1 MKEFIKTICCIA
13 IILFLGG
20 NVNAQESVARFGV
33 KAGMNYSGTYGV
45 NNLTK
50 SKVGLNIGITL
61 DFKLSSNVYLLT
73 GLEYSAKGGKGSPYE
88 VTNNDGKKLMLTQAD
103 KPVYLQLP
111 LHVGYK
117 FDVSG
122 FNIMPH
128 MGFYMAYGIGGK
140 AEYSYKPL
148 DGSPSWV
155 DKIDFF
161 GVGVGKF
168 DYGVGIG
175 ANLEYN
181 KFVLDLGHDWGLRKF
196 AKEYNDGKS
205 KNLYLTLGYKF

>member
-13 IILFLGG
+13 IIFFLGS
-20 NVNAQESVARFGV
+20 NVNAQEGVARFGV

-45 NNLTK
+45 DNLTK
-50 SKVGLNIGITL
+50 SQIRLNTGITL
-61 DFKLSSNVYLLT
+61 DFKLSSSMYLLT
-73 GLEYSAKGGKGSPYE
+73 GLDYSIKGGKSRKP
-88 VTNNDGKKLMLTQAD
+88 NKNDYHNAMVTQAD

-128 MGFYMAYGIGGK
+128 IGFYMAYGIGGK
-140 AEYSYKPL
+140 AEYLYEPL
-148 DGSPSWV
+148 DDRPAWT

-161 GVGVGKF
+161 GVNVGKF
-168 DYGVGIG
+168 DYGTGIG
-175 ANLEYN
+175 ANVEYN
-181 KFVLDLGHDWGLRKF
+181 KFVLDFGHDWGLRKF